1 MNEEVSLNAFYVDD
15 NFTIDTL
22 IVVSYK
28 IKKGEELTD
37 ADSLYINFIKESGAI
52 TPEIVAP
59 QKIKILNISPNS
71 FILDK

>member
-1 MNEEVSLNAFYVDD
+1 MNEEVRLNAFYVDD

-22 IVVSYK
+22 IEVSYK

-37 ADSLYINFIKESGAI
+37 TDSLYINFIKDSGAI

>member
-1 MNEEVSLNAFYVDD
+1 MNAFYVDD
-15 NFTIDTL
+15 NFTIDTI

-37 ADSLYINFIKESGAI
+37 ADSLYINFIKESDVI
-52 TPEIVAP
+52 TPEIVGP
-59 QKIKILNISPNS
+59 QKIKILDISPNS

>member
-1 MNEEVSLNAFYVDD
+1 MNAFYVDD

-37 ADSLYINFIKESGAI
+37 ADSFYISFIKESGAI

>member
-1 MNEEVSLNAFYVDD
+1 MNAFYADD

-28 IKKGEELTD
+28 IKKGEELVD
-37 ADSLYINFIKESGAI
+37 ADSLYINFIKESDVI
-52 TPEIVAP
+52 IPEIVGP
-59 QKIKILNISPNS
+59 QKIKILDISPNS